1 MILEFFLLFVT
12 FPNKWVGRAMGNEA
26 LNLDGSLTGCIKSEN
41 SSDMRMAEHVM
52 W

>member
-1 MILEFFLLFVT
+1 
-12 FPNKWVGRAMGNEA
+12 MGNEA

-52 W
+52 WWQNQNVTKMVLHQSHLSKY